1 MLINYG
7 ILGTLFFQT
16 HPCMHWTYL
25 TCTSN
30 WAGLGIQLLLLD
42 PASTV
47 RTKVGVWDW
56 EEHVYIFTAVATPNL
71 ASTAGVSTAGAWNE
85 GQIALREI
93 SKKSGAI
100 SYPLDFYRSM
110 ENGIVWWCSCWWE
123 GVTATIQRRH
133 CDSDSYLHARTRGFT
148 VSSMLKNARPSKE
161 GFSCF
166 SFWKAF
172 HFRHH
177 LFTSRKHPTTSP
189 SATLQ
194 ISLAEMHAALASVA
208 WYKSSEATSTTQSSG
223 CPRVV
228 LPG

>member
-1 MLINYG
+1 
-7 ILGTLFFQT
+7 
-16 HPCMHWTYL
+16 
-25 TCTSN
+25 
-30 WAGLGIQLLLLD
+30 
-42 PASTV
+42 
-47 RTKVGVWDW
+47 
-56 EEHVYIFTAVATPNL
+56 
-71 ASTAGVSTAGAWNE
+71 
-85 GQIALREI
+85 
-93 SKKSGAI
+93 
-100 SYPLDFYRSM
+100 M